1 MSSSGGTLETSTA
14 SSNIFINATSKDFI
28 LRTSAISNK
37 IILGNTPDAKDNA
50 AIYIN
55 KNSVGIRQL
64 PSLTSIL
71 EMPGFVVDNSCN
83 VSMSNT
89 LYVNNISVK
98 GTIIPSIDVESDLGS
113 SNYRFRDLYLSS
125 NNIHL
130 GGTVISRTSGGD
142 IKVFDESTGNLKNIV
157 TNGVSVGSVNI
168 SESNGDILLGN
179 ISTALLSKIIYQ
191 PTDNYTGFGIQT
203 PLTSLHVDNSN
214 IKVPMRLMFTH
225 KAHVSSNTVVTNQSG
240 FQFLI
245 DYDGNGA
252 VQNYLSGA
260 NVSLIAKDAGKIF
273 IGSNDSTGSI
283 NIYGSNNSTVNI
295 KTYSPNYAA
304 ALTLDATI
312 GTFNSATTNVGGR
325 NFYIRST
332 AGSASNTTAN
342 DRAGVLEIGD
352 SGGNARDNAAR
363 NNLVVLDRFS
373 RLWLGRDIIPAK
385 IGAPYVGTNSNTDSQ
400 PAVIIVGD
408 SNIGTLKLPLIHL
421 GRNAKNNDTTGF
433 GAQLVDNAGTNTL
446 RIGRGDI
453 KNNLGNPAYNNDFTI
468 NSAGNI
474 GIGTTPLTN
483 AKLYI
488 SNPGAKKLQFDNDT
502 ATNRHIVLWQTGDN
516 EHQFYGIGINNN
528 TFRSQID
535 SSSAFY
541 TWNAGASTT
550 TSTEIMR
557 LTGTG
562 NLGIGSATPTE
573 KLHVIGNIKATG
585 TLTAT
590 NTTIANISASN
601 LSLPV
606 LGVITTQNIVATSN
620 VINIGCDANTDTINI
635 ACSTTAQTVNIGTTG
650 SSNSVINIGGPQDTV
665 NILGTTNNVAT
676 TNTTACNKTIDMNFG
691 GASGTGGGV
700 GINIIE
706 AGNAAGY
713 IKTSIDRMSWLF
725 KAPGS
730 PETKIDLTSGNIG
743 LGSLIINTNSNIGIG
758 TAVPAYKLDVN
769 GTINAVT
776 YCNIQWSFIQ
786 GVPTLGNFVNDLS
799 NFTLNTTFTSNLAA
813 NTISTNNL
821 TIATSATIP
830 TATIT
835 SLTTSN
841 IAVSNLTVNS
851 LFTSNIS
858 TPSFGAI
865 MTMGCD
871 TNTTRIDIGAGY
883 TSLLNIGTNN
893 SGTVINIGGIT
904 DTINIPGTLIATVA
918 DTLPQ
923 SDGTYTY
930 TDIDLGSPEVKNTDP
945 EKLVA
950 TALVIG
956 SGISPLGPT
965 SVINDKFR
973 IGQYVDAKRTLTLN
987 RDSAPSSASYVGIEI
1002 EENGVINGW
1011 METTG
1016 DRSGF
1021 WFKSPAATQIY
1032 TIAMGANYVSFN
1044 NNTMI
1049 MVGDSNGYIGMGTNN
1064 PNPAYKLHV
1073 AGALYA
1079 NSYVN
1084 LPTADAIG
1092 NSGITSL
1099 STLVNSTSTTVAATP
1114 SAVKFVY
1121 DTAIGISNITA
1132 TKWAAVS
1139 ANITAQGIVYLSDAT
1154 NSNNSASVL
1163 PIAASTKAVY
1173 DTYAFAATKWTP
1185 ANATEAAKGYVY
1197 ITDSTNCN
1205 IASATSPIAAS
1216 TRAVYNVNQTALA
1229 KWTAVNATATTQGYV
1244 FLSDATNC
1252 NRSWSNN
1259 DVLYPGPIAAS
1270 TKAVYDVMD
1279 KTIATSNIAF
1289 SNLRSTGT
1297 TYGHVYLTDSTAC
1310 NNLTANN
1317 ATASFAA
1324 TPAAVNSVFT
1334 FATNTSNLAGSKW
1347 TQVSAN
1353 ATQQGTV
1360 YLLDAVNSNLLATN
1374 VIPFAASPAAIST
1387 VNTIA
1392 INTSNQAFACWK
1404 PVNATT
1410 SVKGYVSITDV
1421 TTCNVT
1427 AASGLAV
1434 VPSAA
1439 ALSSVWS
1446 VAVTASNQAYTAQ
1459 PIGTSTVSGLL
1470 KLSDSVTDATNG
1482 IGNGIAATPK
1492 AIQQAYALA
1501 GTKFTDQ
1508 PAQSA
1513 QRGTVYLT
1521 DSTNCNVS
1529 QSTQALAASAL
1540 AVYNA
1545 YQMGVTAS
1553 NLAMTRPQNLGVG
1566 TTTAS
1571 GAVQLSD
1578 DPTST
1583 STTLAA
1589 TINAVSQVRNIAVAS
1604 LPKTG
1609 GTLTGDLLGIDG
1621 KFTGSIWSGHG
1632 GNFVQLWKDYA
1643 IIAKSTAGLRFGLAA
1658 DTAATGFSEKM
1669 RIHANGNIGIGTT
1682 APATLL
1688 DILGGSVKVKSD
1700 LGATT
1705 TSMLTLDNTNRSFNF
1720 YPYLTNTSYN
1730 PLVSTGDHG
1739 IIFTDGTTGTG
1750 SLVIAPWNGASKGIK
1765 VNNVGVGINGAPHSS
1780 YALRV
1785 AGDAIVDGGF
1795 IRTVGS
1801 TGWYNETYAGGW
1813 YMTDNIWVRSFADK
1827 PVYTG
1832 GNICCGGNIGIGRTD
1847 PTQKLHVSGG
1857 TVLIDGGWL
1866 NFPTNNS
1873 TGVSWGAG
1881 YSKIYDDANLHI
1893 FTDDLTYFD
1902 NNNGN
1907 AMTIAAN
1914 KYIGIGNS
1922 APAAKLHIT
1931 GTGAP
1936 FTGLLIHNTGT
1947 GGNPTN
1953 SGACIDFRGYD
1964 AASSYTAR
1972 IRSGDGI
1979 GGSYGGTMMFYTKT
1993 STGTDVDTLTE
2004 AMRITETQNVG
2015 IGTTTPS
2022 TKLHVGGSILA
2033 TQIHLGNY
2041 EQASASN
2048 GNSPVYGIG
2057 LSNSQVCISG
2067 WNGIR
2072 FFTNTNA
2079 ANHNERMVIDI
2090 SGNVG
2095 IGTKTP
2101 SSKLDV
2107 HGTSTTAVISVG
2119 TDDAQYG
2126 RLVFGNANHGIARG
2140 ASISTA
2146 TNLNDIAVHTAG
2158 DGSIVLCPGLTE
2170 AMRANNVGNIGM
2182 GTPTPSV
2189 KLHVVGQ
2196 TQHDIS
2202 TSAGVTIRNTL
2213 AAISPAELVFDK
2225 TAATAGGA
2233 SQKASIGMDNN
2244 TRNFFILVNGSDR
2257 VNIDTAGNVGIGSV
2271 APAYKLDV
2279 NGGIGISSI
2288 NVLEFGR
2295 NVSGKEGN
2303 AGKIGYQ
2310 TFTTNLDIIGAGT
2323 PGNSRGVRIFDR
2335 LGIGM
2340 DPAYNLDVS
2349 GVARTG
2355 SIITSAV
2362 STTTLQIGGVPE
2374 LNFTE
2379 SFGVRYTGTYIQP
2392 FKVKATLCVGYDIN
2406 NFDHG
2411 TNNLYVAGNTGLGT
2425 VVPITRLHTYVTGS
2439 ANYLTIQGDVAQ
2451 QQGIVFS
2458 DTTSRWIMYKPASTT
2473 DFRFYDGASDR
2484 ITFQNGG
2491 NVGIGTTNPLY
2502 KLDVVGDINLTGTI
2516 KVNGTVF
2523 SPGGSSPG
2531 WTISAA
2537 GLYTNCNIGMGVV
2550 PVSKLDVNGDIHTST
2565 QLLLNSSQGIRW
2577 GTDTSRIYESTSI
2590 LFVGSSNAVA
2600 IKTGGNERMRID
2612 NTTGYVGIGTTTPTR
2627 TLSISSGQAAGGM
2640 FGLKQTTTGGE
2651 CSMSFDNT
2659 TGTMAIGLGGW
2670 GMAAAVFSLGGVL
2683 NISGTSVGL
2692 GTSTP
2697 SQQFHNTGNAI
2708 NNNSFVG
2715 DVGHGASYAGFAH
2728 SSSATQ
2734 TAYAILSDNIGNT
2747 MVNCQSG
2754 RSITFREGNGE
2765 NLNITGGKLS
2775 CVKGIAVTSG
2785 DPGALIEKYYG
2796 GGNDRYGVSHD
2807 PGGVTRVYCSSSYG
2821 PATVRLALAYSATSF
2836 YDGLTLNTS
2845 GNIGISNNAPGYRL
2859 DVSGDIACNF
2869 IRTRGGC
2876 GWYSETYGGGWYMS
2890 DTTWI
2895 RAHGNKNVWTEGSIC
2910 CQGNMGVGTSGPGFK
2925 LDVNGT
2931 ANFKFRTGAW
2941 IVSEDDKW
2949 RFNFGWDGRTY
2960 YGSRNGYEFRSNGDG
2975 NIGELTN
2982 SGCLNL
2988 PGGDSK
2994 QKNYGWLNSGGGTG
3008 KASNV
3013 TSVYSIETTYRIACS
3028 EINAVSDRRAK
3039 KDITSFAD
3047 EICIKLLSNLEQ
3059 KHFRMKSDD
3068 SVKIG
3073 FIAQEVEEVV
3083 PNAVSHIDR
3092 DGFTD
3097 FRVLD
3102 HNQLVGV
3109 LWGAV
3114 RHLNTT
3120 VNSQQDR
3127 ITSLENDVASLKLL
3141 VQQLID
3147 AKL

>member
-28 LRTSAISNK
+28 LRTSAFSNK
-37 IILGNTPDAKDNA
+37 IIIGNTPDAKDNA
-50 AIYIN
+50 AVYIN

-89 LYVNNISVK
+89 LFVNNISLK
-98 GTIIPSIDVESDLGS
+98 GTIIPSTDVESDLGS
-113 SNYRFRDLYLSS
+113 SNFRFRDLYLSS
-125 NNIHL
+125 NTIHL
-130 GGTVISRTSGGD
+130 GGTAISRTSGGD
-142 IKVFDESTGNLKNIV
+142 IKFLDEATGSLKNVV
-157 TNGVSVGSVNI
+157 TNSVSVGSVNI
-168 SESNGDILLGN
+168 SESNGNIFLGS
-179 ISTALLSKIIYQ
+179 ISTALLNKIIYQ

-245 DYDGNGA
+245 DSDGHGA

-273 IGSNDSTGSI
+273 IGSNDSIGSV

-312 GTFNSATTNVGGR
+312 GTFNSATTNLGGR

-332 AGSASNTTAN
+332 AGSASNTTTN

-352 SGGNARDNAAR
+352 SGGNATDNAAR
-363 NNLVVLDRFS
+363 SNLVVLDRFS

-385 IGAPYVGTNSNTDSQ
+385 MGAPYVGTNSNTDSQ
-400 PAVIIVGD
+400 PAIIIVGD
-408 SNIGTLKLPLIHL
+408 SNTGTLKLPLIHL

-474 GIGTTPLTN
+474 GMGTTPLTN
-483 AKLYI
+483 ARLYVT
-488 SNPGAKKLQFDNDT
+488 NTGAKKIQFENDT
-502 ATNRHIVLWQTGDN
+502 TTNRHIVLWQTGDN
-516 EHQFYGIGINNN
+516 EHQFYGIGVNAN

-535 SSSAFY
+535 SSASVY

-550 TSTEIMR
+550 TSTEVMR

-573 KLHVIGNIKATG
+573 KLHVVGNIKATG
-585 TLTAT
+585 TLTAG
-590 NTTIANISASN
+590 NTTIANIGASN

-606 LGVITTQNIVATSN
+606 DGTITTQNIVATSN
-620 VINIGCDANTDTINI
+620 VINIGCDTITTAVNI
-635 ACSTTAQTVNIGTTG
+635 ACGTTSQTVNIGTSG
-650 SSNSVINIGGPQDTV
+650 ASNTVINIGGSGDTV

-676 TNTTACNKTIDMNFG
+676 NNTTSCNKTIDMNFG

-700 GINIIE
+700 GINIVE
-706 AGNAAGY
+706 AGAAAGY
-713 IKTSIDRMSWLF
+713 IKTSADRMSFLF
-725 KAPGS
+725 KAPGA
-730 PETKIDLTSGNIG
+730 PEAKIDLTSGNIG
-743 LGSLIINTNSNIGIG
+743 LGSLTINTNSNIGIG
-758 TAVPAYKLDVN
+758 TAVPVYKLDVN
-769 GTINAVT
+769 GTINATT
-776 YCNIQWSFIQ
+776 YCNLQWAFIK
-786 GVPTLGNFVNDLS
+786 GVPTLGTFANDLS
-799 NFTLNTTFTSNLAA
+799 NFTFNTTFSSNLTA
-813 NTISTNNL
+813 TSISTNNL
-821 TIATSATIP
+821 TVVTSATIP

-841 IAVSNLTVNS
+841 IAVSNLTVDS

-871 TNTTRIDIGAGY
+871 TNTTRIDIGAGS

-893 SGTVINIGGIT
+893 AGTVINIGGIS

-930 TDIDLGSPEVKNTDP
+930 TDIEMGSPEVKNTDP

-956 SGISPLGPT
+956 TGVSPLGPT

-987 RDSAPSSASYVGIEI
+987 RDSAPNSAYYVGIEI

-1011 METTG
+1011 METTN

-1021 WFKSPAATQIY
+1021 WFKSPGATQIL
-1032 TIAMGANYVSFN
+1032 TMAMGANYVSFN
-1044 NNTMI
+1044 SNTIM

-1073 AGALYA
+1073 AGVLYA

-1084 LPTADAIG
+1084 LPTADVIG
-1092 NSGITSL
+1092 NAGITSL
-1099 STLVNSTSTTVAATP
+1099 SSLVNSTSATVAATP
-1114 SAVKFVY
+1114 AAVKIAY
-1121 DTAIGISNITA
+1121 DTAIGVSNVTA

-1139 ANITAQGIVYLSDAT
+1139 ATNNAQGIVYLSDAT
-1154 NSNNSASVL
+1154 NSNNSGSVL

-1173 DTYAFAATKWTP
+1173 DTYTFAATKWTP
-1185 ANATEAAKGYVY
+1185 ANATEATKGYVY

-1252 NRSWSNN
+1252 NRSWSNS

-1279 KTIATSNIAF
+1279 KTIASSNMAF
-1289 SNLRSTGT
+1289 SNLRASPT

-1310 NNLTANN
+1310 NTLTANN
-1317 ATASFAA
+1317 ATVSFAA

-1334 FATNTSNLAGSKW
+1334 FATSTSNLAASKW
-1347 TQVSAN
+1347 TQVPAN

-1374 VIPFAASPAAIST
+1374 PVPFAASPAAINT
-1387 VNTIA
+1387 VNTLA
-1392 INTSNQAFACWK
+1392 VNTSNQAFACWK

-1410 SVKGYVSITDV
+1410 SVKGYVSVTDV

-1427 AASGLAV
+1427 AASGAAV

-1439 ALSSVWS
+1439 ALSNVWY
-1446 VAVTASNQAYTAQ
+1446 VAVTASNKAYTAE
-1459 PIGTSTVSGLL
+1459 PIGTGTVSGLL
-1470 KLSDSVTDATNG
+1470 KLSDSVVDAANG

-1492 AIQQAYALA
+1492 AIQQTYALI

-1508 PAQSA
+1508 PAQAA

-1521 DSTNCNVS
+1521 DSTSCNVS
-1529 QSTQALAASAL
+1529 QSAQALAASAL

-1553 NLAMTRPQNLGVG
+1553 NLAMTRPQNLGLG
-1566 TTTAS
+1566 TTTTS

-1589 TINAVSQVRNIAVAS
+1589 TINAVSQVRNMAVAS
-1604 LPKTG
+1604 LQTTG
-1609 GTLTGDLLGIDG
+1609 GTMTGDLTGTNG
-1621 KFTGSIWSGHG
+1621 KFTGHVWSGHG
-1632 GNFVQLWKDYA
+1632 GNFVQLWSDSA
-1643 IIAKSTAGLRFGLAA
+1643 IIAKNTGGLRLGLAA
-1658 DTAATGFSEKM
+1658 DTAATGWSEKM
-1669 RIHANGNIGIGTT
+1669 RIHTNGNIGIGNS
-1682 APATLL
+1682 APSTLL

-1700 LGATT
+1700 LGATA
-1705 TSMLTLDNTNRSFNF
+1705 TSILTLDNTNRSFNF
-1720 YPYLTNTSYN
+1720 YPYMINTGYN
-1730 PLVSTGDHG
+1730 SLVSLGDHG

-1750 SLVIAPWNGASKGIK
+1750 SLVIGPWNGGSKGIK
-1765 VNNVGVGINGAPHSS
+1765 VNNVGVGINGAPHTSF
-1780 YALRV
+1780 ALRV
-1785 AGDAIVDGGF
+1785 AGDAIVDGGW
-1795 IRTVGS
+1795 IRT
-1801 TGWYNETYAGGW
+1801 TGAGGW
-1813 YMTDNIWVRSFADK
+1813 YSETYGGGWNMSDTTWLRSYGDKNIW
-1827 PVYTG
+1827 TG
-1832 GNICCGGNIGIGRTD
+1832 NSVCCGANMGVGRSD
-1847 PTQKLHVSGG
+1847 PSQRLHVSGG
-1857 TVLIDGGWL
+1857 NAMIDGGWL
-1866 NFPTNNS
+1866 MFPSTNA
-1873 TGVSWGAG
+1873 TGIYWGAG
-1881 YSKIYDDANLHI
+1881 YSKIYDDGNLHL

-1914 KYIGIGNS
+1914 KNIGIGNG
-1922 APAAKLHIT
+1922 APEAKLHVT

-1936 FTGLLIHNTGT
+1936 FTGLLIQNTG
-1947 GGNPTN
+1947 GGGTPTTN
-1953 SGACIDFRGYD
+1953 GACIDFRGYN
-1964 AASSYTAR
+1964 AASSFSGR
-1972 IRSGDGI
+1972 IRSGDGA
-1979 GGSYGGTMMFYTKT
+1979 GGNYGGTMMFYTKT
-1993 STGTDVDTLTE
+1993 ASGTDTDTLAE

-2015 IGTTTPS
+2015 IGTLTPT
-2022 TKLHVGGSILA
+2022 TKLHVGGSLLA
-2033 TQIHLGNY
+2033 TQVHVGIY
-2041 EQASASN
+2041 EPASASN
-2048 GNSPVYGIG
+2048 GNAPVYGMG
-2057 LSNSQVCISG
+2057 LSNTQLCISG

-2079 ANHNERMVIDI
+2079 ANHNERMVIDA

-2119 TDDAQYG
+2119 TDDGGWG
-2126 RLVFGNANHGIARG
+2126 RLVLGNANHGIARG

-2146 TNLNDIAVHTAG
+2146 TDGNDVVVHTAG
-2158 DGSIVLCPGLTE
+2158 SGSIALCPNLTE
-2170 AMRANNVGNIGM
+2170 AMRATNAGNIGM
-2182 GTPTPSV
+2182 GTTTPAV

-2196 TQHDIS
+2196 TQHDV
-2202 TSAGVTIRNTL
+2202 TTTAGITIRNTV
-2213 AAISPAELVFDK
+2213 AAICPAEIVFDK
-2225 TAATAGGA
+2225 SAATAGGGLQRA
-2233 SQKASIGMDNN
+2233 AIGMDNN
-2244 TRNFFILVNGSDR
+2244 TRNFFIWVNGYDR
-2257 VNIDTAGNVGIGSV
+2257 INVDTAGNVGIGSA
-2271 APAYKLDV
+2271 APVYKLDV
-2279 NGGIGISSI
+2279 VGGIGISST

-2295 NVSGKEGN
+2295 NVSGKEGS

-2310 TFTTNLDIIGAGT
+2310 VFTTNLDVVGAGT
-2323 PGNSRGVRIFDR
+2323 PGNSRNVRIFDR

-2340 DPAYNLDVS
+2340 DPGYNLDVS

-2355 SIITSAV
+2355 SLITSAV
-2362 STTTLQIGGVPE
+2362 ATTALQIGGVPE
-2374 LNFTE
+2374 LNFVE
-2379 SFGVRYTGTYIQP
+2379 SWGVKYTGTYLQP
-2392 FKVKATLCVGYDIN
+2392 FKVMSTLCVGIDLN
-2406 NFDHG
+2406 NFNHG
-2411 TNNLYVAGNTGLGT
+2411 TNNLYVAGNFGLGT
-2425 VVPITRLHTYVTGS
+2425 VYPSSKLHTYVYG
-2439 ANYLTIQGDVAQ
+2439 APNYITIQGDVAQ
-2451 QQGIVFS
+2451 QQAIQFS
-2458 DTTSRWIMYKPASTT
+2458 DTTSRWIMYKPANTT
-2473 DFRFYDGASDR
+2473 DLRFYDGSDR

-2491 NVGIGTTNPLY
+2491 NVGIGLTNPAY
-2502 KLDVVGDINLTGTI
+2502 KLDVVGDINLTGTLR
-2516 KVNGTVF
+2516 VNGAAF
-2523 SPGGSSPG
+2523 SSGGGGASG
-2531 WTISAA
+2531 WSISGTALYSGCNV
-2537 GLYTNCNIGMGVV
+2537 GLGVV
-2550 PVSKLDVNGDIHTST
+2550 PTCKLDVNGDIHTST

-2577 GTDTSRIYESTSI
+2577 GADTSRIYESASI
-2590 LFVGSSNAVA
+2590 LNIGSSNTVVIRTA
-2600 IKTGGNERMRID
+2600 GNERMRID
-2612 NTTGYVGIGTTTPTR
+2612 SSTGYVGIGTTAPTK
-2627 TLSISSGQAAGGM
+2627 TLSINSGLGSGGM

-2651 CSMSFDNT
+2651 CSMCFDNT
-2659 TGTMAIGLGGW
+2659 STSVIMGLGGW
-2670 GMAAAVFSLGGVL
+2670 GLGATMFSIGGVINFNGTNVGIGSGAPTSRLDVGGTIVATGLIMNGDSYFNNKIIVQNGMNGTSGRGIYMWSPADTNWGIYMGESGTGRSLG
-2683 NISGTSVGL
+2683 NGTATGGAGFSSHAIRVRVGNASTQGIIFENQSETALLSVRGNDGLAYIAGSLGL
-2692 GTSTP
+2692 GTT
-2697 SQQFHNTGNAI
+2697 
-2708 NNNSFVG
+2708 
-2715 DVGHGASYAGFAH
+2715 
-2728 SSSATQ
+2728 
-2734 TAYAILSDNIGNT
+2734 
-2747 MVNCQSG
+2747 
-2754 RSITFREGNGE
+2754 
-2765 NLNITGGKLS
+2765 
-2775 CVKGIAVTSG
+2775 
-2785 DPGALIEKYYG
+2785 
-2796 GGNDRYGVSHD
+2796 
-2807 PGGVTRVYCSSSYG
+2807 
-2821 PATVRLALAYSATSF
+2821 
-2836 YDGLTLNTS
+2836 
-2845 GNIGISNNAPGYRL
+2845 APGYRL
-2859 DVSGDIACNF
+2859 DVNGDIACNY
-2869 IRTRGGC
+2869 IRTRGTC

-2890 DTTWI
+2890 DAVWI
-2895 RAHGNKNVWTEGSIC
+2895 RAHANKNVWTEACIC
-2910 CQGNMGVGTSGPGFK
+2910 CNDKMGVGTSAPGFK
-2925 LDVNGT
+2925 LDVNGV
-2931 ANFKFRTGAW
+2931 ANFQFRNDSWLTSGDGKARFHLTSNQCTW
-2941 IVSEDDKW
+2941 I
-2949 RFNFGWDGRTY
+2949 RGWDDG
-2960 YGSRNGYEFRSNGDG
+2960 GQVIGFRNGADTTVMSINNGGSLYVYNDIWKFGYRG
-2975 NIGELTN
+2975 NYTN
-2982 SGCLNL
+2982 ASDARIKNNIRDLDESGLAL
-2988 PGGDSK
+2988 IRKLRPRK
-2994 QKNYGWLNSGGGTG
+2994 
-3008 KASNV
+3008 
-3013 TSVYSIETTYRIACS
+3013 YSWRNPEAHRCTPQ
-3028 EINAVSDRRAK
+3028 N
-3039 KDITSFAD
+3039 
-3047 EICIKLLSNLEQ
+3047 NN
-3059 KHFRMKSDD
+3059 H
-3068 SVKIG
+3068 IG
-3073 FIAQEVEEVV
+3073 FIAQELEQIKPEWVAETEY
-3083 PNAVSHIDR
+3083 NDMIGLNDR
-3092 DGFTD
+3092 ELLEGEKLKGISFGPELYAY
-3097 FRVLD
+3097 FVKSIQELD
-3102 HNQLVGV
+3102 
-3109 LWGAV
+3109 
-3114 RHLNTT
+3114 TT
-3120 VNSQQDR
+3120 VNSQQNR

-3147 AKL
+3147 AKA